1 MRNMWRGRLTLSS
14 EQKPNN
20 NEKEDSTAQSEKK
33 INEFFYG
40 EEREKDDNL
49 NQLVN
54 NGLSSI
60 YMEKP
65 EDKK

>member
-1 MRNMWRGRLTLSS
+1 MWKGRLTLDS
-14 EQKPNN
+14 EQKHSNN
-20 NEKEDSTAQSEKK
+20 GEDSTAQAEKK

-40 EEREKDDNL
+40 EEREKDGNL
-49 NQLVN
+49 NELVN

-65 EDKK
+65 VDEE